1 MAPDRTP
8 HIRAIVHRHFGFP
21 LNLRWVRRLRVG
33 EDLHSSVDL
42 FHTLAGIRMSI
53 LEDTKTTLPP

>member
-8 HIRAIVHRHFGFP
+8 HIKAIVHRHFGFP
-21 LNLRWVRRLRVG
+21 LNLGWDRRPGVG

-42 FHTLAGIRMSI
+42 FQALAGIRMRI
-53 LEDTKTTLPP
+53 LEDAKRKLPP